1 MIEYIQTLIEKNI
14 FNNIIELL
22 QENEFGFKEDIDNI
36 HVQYLYKTKVISLR
50 DKSENMDLSI
60 YYNKNLILMYRYK
73 EQFSG
78 NSVVS
83 FDISY
88 LKNVKELSDDV
99 WFMFNIEHDT
109 KNYPREFFEY
119 CVNIYNLLK

>member
-1 MIEYIQTLIEKNI
+1 MIEYVQTLIEKNI
-14 FNNIIELL
+14 FNDVIELL

-73 EQFSG
+73 EQFSE
-78 NSVVS
+78 NSATS
-83 FDISY
+83 FDISF
-88 LKNVKELSDDV
+88 LKNVSELTDDE
-99 WFMFNIEHDT
+99 WFMFNINNDT
-109 KNYPREFFEY
+109 KNYPRELFDY
-119 CVNIYNLLK
+119 CVKIYNLLK